1 MALDR
6 ARFSRHCSVFYFD
19 LHFLEMSSGFDGCIS
34 ESYKLSK
41 ADRRSNVV
49 IVVAAPLCR
58 AFFSLLNTAADVA
71 SIGLAKKECR
81 GYILQLSKMPPV
93 STVFKANF

>member
-1 MALDR
+1 M
-6 ARFSRHCSVFYFD
+6 VYFD